1 MISTILLTITS
12 VSAQSAANAAVS
24 DWIAMTRDGVQIE
37 VSEKP
42 SKGALEVN
50 TPFGLF
56 RTPLDPVELVFER
69 QRDRS
74 WLMGLRTGN
83 NATLLE
89 AIAVFHDN
97 GQIRALIEVGEVAVQ
112 RGWPEEVRAAL
123 RGLEDWGARLDPVPA
138 DLSGEERVEWL
149 WKKIQKRQ
157 GLAKLLL
164 SGRLATELTPGGNG
178 FGGRQLG
185 LSDLRKSMKSSD
197 PILQRAGAQFAGVQ
211 LMDDPYLLSRLQNM
225 SLYAPVASRDRVAQS
240 AVELDFAATRE
251 YWVKA
256 LLRADDPVRMIA
268 ARHLAYELPLYAPK
282 VFALVLSSIGH
293 KAPQRYT
300 FVDHDIQ
307 VVVDR
312 RQPTPL
318 FPSGRA
324 YFGPKPLA
332 GEYLESASV
341 IKMVKVPDLL
351 GNQIQRYLLR
361 LAGDDKERTV
371 EEWLLW
377 YKKQQIRS

>member
-1 MISTILLTITS
+1 MICSIFLTFAS
-12 VSAQSAANAAVS
+12 VSVQITPPAGVS
-24 DWIAMTRDGVQIE
+24 DWIAMTRKGVQIE
-37 VSEKP
+37 VAEQPK
-42 SKGALEVN
+42 KGALEVV
-50 TPFGLF
+50 TPFGLY

-74 WLMGLRTGN
+74 WLAGLRTGN

-89 AIAVFHDN
+89 AIAVFRDN
-97 GQIRALIEVGEVAVQ
+97 GQISALIEVGKVAVQ
-112 RGWPEEVRAAL
+112 RGWPEEVRASL
-123 RGLEDWGARLDPVPA
+123 RGLEAWGARLDPVPA
-138 DLSGEERVEWL
+138 DLNGEDRVEWL
-149 WKKIQKRQ
+149 WQQVQKRE

-164 SGRLATELTPGGNG
+164 SGRLATELTPAGNG
-178 FGGRQLG
+178 AGHRQLS
-185 LSDLRKSMKSSD
+185 LSVLRRSMQNSD
-197 PILQRAGAQFAGVQ
+197 PLMQRAGAQLAGVQ

-225 SLYAPVASRDRVAQS
+225 SLYTSVVAQDRAAQTA
-240 AVELDFAATRE
+240 AVLDFAASRE

-256 LLRADDPVRMIA
+256 LLRAEDSLRLIA
-268 ARHLAYELPLYAPK
+268 ARHLANELPLYAPK
-282 VFALVLSSIGH
+282 PFAFLLSSVGH
-293 KAPQRYT
+293 KAPQRYS

-318 FPSGRA
+318 FPTGRA
-324 YFGPKPLA
+324 YFGPKTLP
-332 GEYLESASV
+332 GEYLENTSV
-341 IKMVKVPDLL
+341 VKLVKIPDLL
-351 GNQIQRYLLR
+351 RNQLQRYLLR